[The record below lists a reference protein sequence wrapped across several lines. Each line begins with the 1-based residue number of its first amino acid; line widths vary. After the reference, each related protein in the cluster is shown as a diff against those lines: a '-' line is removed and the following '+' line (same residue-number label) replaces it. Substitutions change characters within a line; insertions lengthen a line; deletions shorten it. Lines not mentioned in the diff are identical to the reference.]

1 MTFTLVTLLVLG
13 ADPLKGYETRK
24 LSSLGET
31 PFSIEGTIKLP
42 VKAKSVTS
50 RESAPVGDQVPETLA
65 TIDLPDGVKLL
76 LMERHSGIAK
86 KTKKLEDYLTKQGP
100 LVINS
105 HYSTGYFLAV
115 ERKDGVVMMGANWSV
130 EPGLDCATDKPVP
143 LATAKLVE
151 QICASFSPV
160 GK

>member
-1 MTFTLVTLLVLG
+1 MSFALVTLLLLG

-24 LSSLGET
+24 LSTLGEVA
-31 PFSIEGTIKLP
+31 FGIDGTIKLP
-42 VKAKSVTS
+42 PKAKAVTS

-65 TIDLPDGVKLL
+65 TVDLPEGVKLL

-86 KTKKLEDYLTKQGP
+86 KTEKLEAFLTKQGP

-105 HYSTGYFLAV
+105 HHSTGYFLAV
-115 ERKDGVVMMGANWSV
+115 QRKDGVVMMGANWSV
-130 EPGLDCATDKPVP
+130 EPGLDCATDKPVT
-143 LATAKLVE
+143 LVQAKLVE
-151 QICASFSPV
+151 AICASFSPA